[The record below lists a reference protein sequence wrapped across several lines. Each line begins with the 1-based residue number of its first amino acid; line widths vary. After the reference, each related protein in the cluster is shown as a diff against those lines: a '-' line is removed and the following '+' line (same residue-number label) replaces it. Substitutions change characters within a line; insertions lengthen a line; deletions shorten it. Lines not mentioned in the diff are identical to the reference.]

1 MRSFWLTILLICSS
15 VRGLAQPPQHPK
27 LPGARADFRA
37 AAQRRDTLAMAE
49 AAYIIGKHTWTSND
63 YVGGRN
69 WLLYALRIWEKRGP
83 SVQLN
88 KVLIQLSGDESVMGN
103 FPEAF
108 VYANRALA
116 NSRQLKHPHS
126 LMSAYW
132 MLGTLHLERA
142 QNGLDTPTARK
153 KTGLDSAARYLQQ
166 AEAIALKIGKTIDI
180 AGIRNTWAELLLDS
194 DPAKAVDLLEY
205 ALRAYLTSGQGVSI
219 TRLHYKL
226 STAFLAVNNRRKAYE
241 YLEKADSLLRQINDA
256 NLRLIIDGHYAW
268 VKWYEATRQW
278 PQAYQRLRMADS
290 LQKRQLTRE
299 QRAVIAQLNVG
310 YETSRRDKLLQQREA
325 ELKINKAVLTAQQ
338 NYTYGALGFSAVVLL
353 ASAFFYR
360 LWQQNKRTR
369 QQNEQLL
376 AEQSHRT
383 KNHLQAISGLL
394 SLQASQLTDED
405 AKRAVEESQ
414 IRIQSMTLLNRKLS
428 QATGQHAQGLP
439 DIVPEIVQM
448 ILRSYS
454 PKAVA
459 VTCQVEPV
467 PISVEQILPVVLI
480 LNELVTNACK
490 YAFPNHPHPSLTI
503 RCWPENNR
511 IRLRV
516 QDNGPGIRP
525 DTSRKGFGMRLIAL
539 QTEQLWAEASF
550 SQPPGL
556 TFDLSIPGNA

>member
-1 MRSFWLTILLICSS
+1 MRYFLLTILFICFS
-15 VRGLAQPPQHPK
+15 VRGLALPPQHPK
-27 LPGARADFRA
+27 LAQAKADFRVA
-37 AAQRRDTLAMAE
+37 SQRRDTLAMAE
-49 AAYIIGKHTWTSND
+49 AAYLMGKYTREPND
-63 YVGGRN
+63 FVGGRN
-69 WLLYALRIWEKRGP
+69 WFLFALRIWEKRGP
-83 SVQLN
+83 SIQLN
-88 KVLIQLSGDESVMGN
+88 KVLIQLSSDESVMGN

-116 NSRQLKHPHS
+116 NSRQLNHPHS

-132 MLGTLHLERA
+132 MLGTLHLKRA
-142 QNGLDTPTARK
+142 QNGLDTPTVRQ
-153 KTGLDSAARYLQQ
+153 KTDLDSAARYLQQ
-166 AEAIALKIGKTIDI
+166 AETIALRIGRAIDI
-180 AGIRNTWAELLLDS
+180 AGIRESQAELLADS
-194 DPAKAVDLLEY
+194 DPFRAIKLREY
-205 ALRAYLTSGQGVSI
+205 TLGEYKKTKQGVGI
-219 TRLHYKL
+219 VGLHYTL
-226 STAFLAVNNRRKAYE
+226 STAYLAVNNPAKAYT
-241 YLEKADSLLRQINDA
+241 YLLVADSLMRHINDA
-256 NLRLIIDGHYAW
+256 NLKLITDGHYAW
-268 VKWYEATRQW
+268 AKWYAATRQW
-278 PQAYQRLRMADS
+278 PQAYQRLRTADS
-290 LQKRQLTRE
+290 LRKRQLTRE

-338 NYTYGALGFSAVVLL
+338 NYTYGALGFSAVALL
-353 ASAFFYR
+353 AGAFFYH

-414 IRIQSMTLLNRKLS
+414 IRIQAMTLLNRKLS
-428 QATGQHAQGLP
+428 HAPVQQQRL
-439 DIVPEIVQM
+439 PEIIPEIIQM
-448 ILRSYS
+448 ILRSYG
-454 PKAVA
+454 PQPVA

-490 YAFPNHPHPSLTI
+490 YAFPNHPAPELTV
-503 RCWPENNR
+503 RCWHESGR

-525 DTSRKGFGMRLIAL
+525 GTARTGFGRRLIAL